1 MFEIDD
7 TLKTILVIYI
17 SICILLY
24 QIKLEIMFDENGKFK
39 PFGTGE
45 GKTIYPYWLVTI
57 VIGLLIYVYM
67 RKPTIN

>member
-24 QIKLEIMFDENGKFK
+24 QMKLEIMFDENGTFK
-39 PFGTGE
+39 QFGTGQ
-45 GKTIYPYWLVTI
+45 GKTIYPYWLVTL
-57 VIGLLIYVYM
+57 VIGLVIYIYM
-67 RKPTIN
+67 RTNN